1 MKIDRDEACSM
12 REKGP
17 QWPKHGKLPTERGS
31 QPPSPPPVKSIQ
43 PVDQSGIE
51 YRGVLYEF

>member
-1 MKIDRDEACSM
+1 MKIDRDEACLM
-12 REKGP
+12 REKRP
-17 QWPKHGKLPTERGS
+17 QWTKLRQITRQKGP

-43 PVDQSGIE
+43 PVDQSGVE